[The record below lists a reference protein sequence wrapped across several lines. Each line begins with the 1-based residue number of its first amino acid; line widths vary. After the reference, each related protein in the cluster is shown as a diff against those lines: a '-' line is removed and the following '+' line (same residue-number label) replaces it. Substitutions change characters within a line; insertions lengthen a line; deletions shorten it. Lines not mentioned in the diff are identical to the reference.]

1 MGSDPIFRVAMG
13 DSPTRGKSVPT
24 PVLPTGGR
32 SALATVFMLVAVAL
46 LLSACS
52 MTRIAYSNA
61 TPVLTWALDDYFDLS
76 DAQRDWVHERTEKLV
91 QWHRVSELPDY
102 QRLLQSALVLSEKP
116 FAAADAERT
125 YQSGRAL
132 YFRLA
137 EKMLPDMADFLLK
150 LDASQAVAL
159 EKNLATANAKLA
171 RDNFKGTAEERA
183 QRRTKK
189 YIDYFQDYLGK
200 LSPEQAALV
209 GMRVRA
215 IPDFGEDW
223 MADRKL
229 RQQEVIRLIRNR
241 GTREQ
246 TMAGLRRIIFEM
258 DSLRRPEYV
267 ALVKQRDA
275 RIFEMTAAMSDT
287 LSTEQRAKL
296 QKKIRGYIA
305 DVAYLMAPG

>member
-1 MGSDPIFRVAMG
+1 
-13 DSPTRGKSVPT
+13 
-24 PVLPTGGR
+24 
-32 SALATVFMLVAVAL
+32 MLVVAAVL
-46 LLSACS
+46 LGACS

-61 TPVLTWALDDYFDLS
+61 TPVLTWALDDYFDLN
-76 DAQRDWVHERTEKLV
+76 DAQKDWVHERTEKLV
-91 QWHRVSELPDY
+91 KWHRVSELPDY
-102 QRLLQSALVLSEKP
+102 QRLLQSALVMSEKP
-116 FAAADAERT
+116 FTAADAART

-132 YFRLA
+132 YYRLA

-150 LDASQAVAL
+150 LDASQVVAL
-159 EKNLATANAKLA
+159 ERNLATANAKLQ

-189 YIDYFQDYLGK
+189 YLDYFQDYVGK
-200 LSPEQAALV
+200 LSPEQAAMV
-209 GMRVRA
+209 ATRVRA

-229 RQQEVIRLIRNR
+229 RQQEMIGLIRAK

-246 TMAGLRRIIFEM
+246 TMAGLRRIIFDM

-287 LSTEQRAKL
+287 LSAEQRAKL